1 MERAVFVDRDGVIS
15 EEVGYIGDREQL
27 RLIPQSAEA
36 VKLINQSGLK
46 IIAITNQSGVA
57 RGYFSEEM
65 LAHIHRKM
73 EKLLSGQG
81 AFLDGIYYC
90 PHHPE
95 GTITAYRMKCDCRK
109 PATGL
114 LIQAAQEHA
123 IDVSSSYL
131 VGDKRTDIECA
142 HRAGAKGI
150 LVLTGYGKDELTKIN
165 KAALAQPHY
174 IAADLLNAVQW
185 IIKDK
190 TSEKQGDP
198 HHKIECNR

>member
-1 MERAVFVDRDGVIS
+1 MKRAVFVDRDGVLS
-15 EEVGYIGDREQL
+15 EEVGYLGDRDHV
-27 RLIPQSAEA
+27 RLIPHSAEA
-36 VKLINQSGLK
+36 VKLVNQSGLK

-65 LAHIHRKM
+65 LGQIHGKM
-73 EKLLSGQG
+73 EQLLKDQG

-95 GTITAYRMKCDCRK
+95 GTVEAYRMVCDCRK
-109 PATGL
+109 PAAGL
-114 LIQAAQEHA
+114 LIQAAQEHS

-131 VGDKRTDIECA
+131 IGDKRTDIECA
-142 HRAGAKGI
+142 HRAGARGI
-150 LVLTGYGKDELTKIN
+150 LVLTGYGRDELGKIN
-165 KAALAQPHY
+165 SAASAQPAY
-174 IAADLLNAVQW
+174 VAADLLDAVQW

-190 TSEKQGDP
+190 TGEKPGDP

>member
-15 EEVGYIGDREQL
+15 EEVGYIGDSEDF
-27 RLIPQSAEA
+27 RLIPHSAEA

-65 LAHIHRKM
+65 LGHIHRKM
-73 EKLLSGQG
+73 EKLLSDQG

-95 GTITAYRMKCDCRK
+95 ATVQAYRMECDCRK

-114 LIQAAQEHA
+114 LIQASKEHS

-150 LVLTGYGKDELTKIN
+150 LVLTGYGKDELRKFN
-165 KAALAQPHY
+165 SAASEQPEY
-174 IAADLLNAVQW
+174 VAADLLDAVQW

-190 TSEKQGDP
+190 TSEKPGDP

>member
-15 EEVGYIGDREQL
+15 EEVGYLSTIDHL
-27 RLIPQSAEA
+27 RLVPRSAEA
-36 VKLINQSGLK
+36 VKLVNQSGLK
-46 IIAITNQSGVA
+46 IIAITNQSGIA

-65 LAHIHRKM
+65 LGHINRKM
-73 EKLLSGQG
+73 AQLLKDQG

-95 GTITAYRMKCDCRK
+95 GTIEAYRMVCDCRK
-109 PATGL
+109 PAAGL
-114 LIQAAQEHA
+114 LIQAAQEHS

-131 VGDKRTDIECA
+131 VGDKGTDIECA
-142 HRAGAKGI
+142 HRAGAQGI
-150 LVLTGYGKDELTKIN
+150 LVLTGYGRDELRKIN
-165 KAALAQPHY
+165 SAALAQPAY
-174 IAADLLNAVQW
+174 VAADLLDAVQW

-190 TSEKQGDP
+190 TSENPGDP

>member
-1 MERAVFVDRDGVIS
+1 MERAVFLDRDGVIS
-15 EEVGYIGDREQL
+15 EEVGYIADREHL
-27 RLIPQSAEA
+27 RLIPQSAKA

-65 LAHIHRKM
+65 LGHIHRKM
-73 EKLLSGQG
+73 EKLLSDQG

-95 GTITAYRMKCDCRK
+95 GTVEAYRVKCDCRK

-114 LIQAAQEHA
+114 LIQAAQEHS

-150 LVLTGYGKDELTKIN
+150 LVLTGYGKDELRKIN
-165 KAALAQPHY
+165 RAALAQPHY
-174 IAADLLNAVQW
+174 IAADLLDAVQW

>member
-15 EEVGYIGDREQL
+15 EEVGYLADVEHV
-27 RLIPQSAEA
+27 RLIPRSAEA
-36 VKLINQSGLK
+36 VKVINQSALK

-65 LAHIHRKM
+65 LGHVHRKM
-73 EKLLSGQG
+73 EQLLSDQG
-81 AFLDGIYYC
+81 ALLDGIYYC

-95 GTITAYRMKCDCRK
+95 GTVEAYRIECDCRK
-109 PATGL
+109 PSAGL
-114 LIQAAQEHA
+114 LIQAAEEHA
-123 IDVSSSYL
+123 IDLSSSYL

-150 LVLTGYGKDELTKIN
+150 LVLTGYGKDELSTIN
-165 KAALAQPHY
+165 SAALAQPEY
-174 IAADLLNAVQW
+174 VAADLLDAVQW

-190 TSEKQGDP
+190 TSEKPGNP

>member
-15 EEVGYIGDREQL
+15 EEVGYLGDCDRL
-27 RLIPQSAEA
+27 RLIPHSAEA
-36 VKLINQSGLK
+36 VKLVNQSGLK

-65 LAHIHRKM
+65 LGDIHRKM
-73 EKLLSGQG
+73 EMLLSDQG

-95 GTITAYRMKCDCRK
+95 GTVEAYRMECDCRK
-109 PATGL
+109 PAAGL
-114 LIQAAQEHA
+114 LIRAAKEHS

-131 VGDKRTDIECA
+131 VGDKHTDIECA
-142 HRAGAKGI
+142 RRAGARGI
-150 LVLTGYGKDELTKIN
+150 LVLTGYGRDELKKIN
-165 KAALAQPHY
+165 GGASAQPHY
-174 IAADLLNAVQW
+174 VAADLLDAVQW

-190 TSEKQGDP
+190 TGEKPGDP

>member
-15 EEVGYIGDREQL
+15 EEVGYLGDRDHL
-27 RLIPQSAEA
+27 RLIPHAAEA
-36 VKLINQSGLK
+36 VKLVNQSGLK

-65 LAHIHRKM
+65 LGDIHRKM
-73 EKLLSGQG
+73 EMLLSDQG

-95 GTITAYRMKCDCRK
+95 GTVEAYRMECDCRK
-109 PATGL
+109 PAAGL
-114 LIQAAQEHA
+114 LIQAAKEHA

-131 VGDKRTDIECA
+131 VGDKHTDIECA
-142 HRAGAKGI
+142 HRAGARGI
-150 LVLTGYGKDELTKIN
+150 LVLTGYGRDELKKIN
-165 KAALAQPHY
+165 SGASAQPHY
-174 IAADLLNAVQW
+174 VAADLLDAVQW
-185 IIKDK
+185 IIKD
-190 TSEKQGDP
+190 TTGEKPGDP

>member
-15 EEVGYIGDREQL
+15 EEVGYISDVEHF

-36 VKLINQSGLK
+36 VKLINQRGLK
-46 IIAITNQSGVA
+46 IIVITNQSGVA
-57 RGYFSEEM
+57 RGYFSEEV
-65 LAHIHRKM
+65 LGHINRKM
-73 EKLLSGQG
+73 EQLLSDQG
-81 AFLDGIYYC
+81 ALLDGIYYC

-95 GTITAYRMKCDCRK
+95 GTVEAYRMECDCRK
-109 PATGL
+109 PSAGL
-114 LIQAAQEHA
+114 LIQASREHA
-123 IDVSSSYL
+123 IDLSSSYL

-150 LVLTGYGKDELTKIN
+150 LVLTGYGKDELSKIN
-165 KAALAQPHY
+165 SAALAQPEY
-174 IAADLLNAVQW
+174 VAADLLDAVQW

-190 TSEKQGDP
+190 ASEKPGDP

>member
-1 MERAVFVDRDGVIS
+1 MERAVFVDRDGVIC
-15 EEVGYIGDREQL
+15 EEVGYIGEREQL

-57 RGYFSEEM
+57 RGYFSEET
-65 LAHIHRKM
+65 LGHLHRTM
-73 EKLLSGQG
+73 EKLLSDQG
-81 AFLDGIYYC
+81 ASLDGIYYC

-95 GTITAYRMKCDCRK
+95 GTVEAYRMVCDCRK

-114 LIQAAQEHA
+114 LIKAAQAHA
-123 IDVSSSYL
+123 IDLSSSYL
-131 VGDKRTDIECA
+131 VGDKRSDIACA

-150 LVLTGYGKDELTKIN
+150 LVLTGYGRDELSKIN
-165 KAALAQPHY
+165 SAASLQPHY
-174 IAADLLNAVQW
+174 VAADLLAAVQW
-185 IIKDK
+185 IIKD
-190 TSEKQGDP
+190 TRREKPGDS

>member
-15 EEVGYIGDREQL
+15 EEVGYLGDRDHL
-27 RLIPQSAEA
+27 RLIPQSADA

-46 IIAITNQSGVA
+46 IIVITNQSGVA

-65 LAHIHRKM
+65 LGHIHRKM
-73 EKLLSGQG
+73 ERLLSDQG
-81 AFLDGIYYC
+81 ACLDGIYYC

-95 GTITAYRMKCDCRK
+95 GTVEAYRRECACRK
-109 PATGL
+109 PAAGL
-114 LIQAAQEHA
+114 LIQAAEEHA
-123 IDVSSSYL
+123 IDVASSYL

-150 LVLTGYGKDELTKIN
+150 LVLTGYGEDELSKIESTT
-165 KAALAQPHY
+165 LAQPAY
-174 IAADLLNAVQW
+174 VAADLLDAVQW

-190 TSEKQGDP
+190 ASEKPGDP

>member
-15 EEVGYIGDREQL
+15 EEVGYISDVEHF
-27 RLIPQSAEA
+27 RLIPKSAEA
-36 VKLINQSGLK
+36 VKLINQRGLK
-46 IIAITNQSGVA
+46 IIVITNQSGVA
-57 RGYFSEEM
+57 RGYFSEEV
-65 LAHIHRKM
+65 LGHINRKM
-73 EKLLSGQG
+73 EQLLSDQG
-81 AFLDGIYYC
+81 ALLDGIYYC

-95 GTITAYRMKCDCRK
+95 GTVEAYRVECDCRK

-114 LIQAAQEHA
+114 LIQASQEHA
-123 IDVSSSYL
+123 IDLSSSYL

-150 LVLTGYGKDELTKIN
+150 LVLTGYGKDELSQIDS
-165 KAALAQPHY
+165 AALAHPEY
-174 IAADLLNAVQW
+174 VAADLLDAVQW

-190 TSEKQGDP
+190 ASEKPGDP

>member
-15 EEVGYIGDREQL
+15 EEVGYLGDRDHL
-27 RLIPQSAEA
+27 RLIPNSAEA
-36 VKLINQSGLK
+36 VKLVNQSGLK
-46 IIAITNQSGVA
+46 IIAITNQSGIA

-65 LAHIHRKM
+65 LGHIHRKM
-73 EKLLSGQG
+73 EQLLSDQG

-95 GTITAYRMKCDCRK
+95 GTVEAYRMECDCRK
-109 PATGL
+109 PAAGL
-114 LIQAAQEHA
+114 LTRAAQEHS

-142 HRAGAKGI
+142 HRAGAQGI
-150 LVLTGYGKDELTKIN
+150 LVLTGYGKDELRKIN
-165 KAALAQPHY
+165 SAALAQPAY
-174 IAADLLNAVQW
+174 VAADLRDAVQW
-185 IIKDK
+185 IIKEI
-190 TSEKQGDP
+190 TSGKPGDP